1 MNNVI
6 LTIKKILVYTEVHEF
21 FYSEKTALGTRYM
34 RFTDKNRYVS
44 QIISN

>member
-6 LTIKKILVYTEVHEF
+6 LTIKKILVDTEVHKF

-34 RFTDKNRYVS
+34 RLPVKADM
-44 QIISN
+44 